1 MDRIGALVRLTSWP
15 LYKVDP
21 RRGGTCALRRYS
33 KAPQRDMWSLQFPSI
48 IAGNRN
54 FGKAAFELLSRE
66 LIQMSPNAD
75 GCGAHY
81 SVGVRCRP
89 LGICRNTGIKTGLS
103 DRRSDPFNGRGGW
116 RNTCLMPVGSPMMKI
131 QVNERGDQ
139 LILEVEGRLAGVFV
153 PELEQC
159 WRSALAI
166 RPDRTVQ
173 VDLKH
178 VTCVDRA
185 GRSLLQ
191 SMHCGGVVFMRAGIA
206 IQDILEQVI
215 QEQECKQH

>member
-1 MDRIGALVRLTSWP
+1 
-15 LYKVDP
+15 
-21 RRGGTCALRRYS
+21 
-33 KAPQRDMWSLQFPSI
+33 
-48 IAGNRN
+48 
-54 FGKAAFELLSRE
+54 
-66 LIQMSPNAD
+66 
-75 GCGAHY
+75 
-81 SVGVRCRP
+81 
-89 LGICRNTGIKTGLS
+89 
-103 DRRSDPFNGRGGW
+103 
-116 RNTCLMPVGSPMMKI
+116 MPVGSPMMKI
-131 QVNERGDQ
+131 EVNDLGD
-139 LILEVEGRLAGVFV
+139 LVILEVEGRLAGVFV
-153 PELEQC
+153 PELEHC

-191 SMHCGGVVFMRAGIA
+191 SMHCGGVVFLRAGIA

>member
-1 MDRIGALVRLTSWP
+1 
-15 LYKVDP
+15 
-21 RRGGTCALRRYS
+21 
-33 KAPQRDMWSLQFPSI
+33 
-48 IAGNRN
+48 
-54 FGKAAFELLSRE
+54 
-66 LIQMSPNAD
+66 
-75 GCGAHY
+75 
-81 SVGVRCRP
+81 
-89 LGICRNTGIKTGLS
+89 
-103 DRRSDPFNGRGGW
+103 
-116 RNTCLMPVGSPMMKI
+116 MMKI
-131 QVNERGDQ
+131 QANDLGDR

-159 WRSALAI
+159 WRSALAT

-191 SMHCGGVVFMRAGIA
+191 SMHCGGVVFLRAGIA
-206 IQDILEQVI
+206 IQDILEQII

>member
-1 MDRIGALVRLTSWP
+1 MLNSYR
-15 LYKVDP
+15 
-21 RRGGTCALRRYS
+21 
-33 KAPQRDMWSLQFPSI
+33 Q
-48 IAGNRN
+48 
-54 FGKAAFELLSRE
+54 
-66 LIQMSPNAD
+66 
-75 GCGAHY
+75 
-81 SVGVRCRP
+81 
-89 LGICRNTGIKTGLS
+89 
-103 DRRSDPFNGRGGW
+103 
-116 RNTCLMPVGSPMMKI
+116 PMMKI
-131 QVNERGDQ
+131 QVNDVGDR

-153 PELEQC
+153 PELEHC
-159 WRSALAI
+159 WHSALAI
-166 RPDRTVQ
+166 RPDRTIV

>member
-1 MDRIGALVRLTSWP
+1 M
-15 LYKVDP
+15 
-21 RRGGTCALRRYS
+21 
-33 KAPQRDMWSLQFPSI
+33 
-48 IAGNRN
+48 
-54 FGKAAFELLSRE
+54 GKE
-66 LIQMSPNAD
+66 
-75 GCGAHY
+75 
-81 SVGVRCRP
+81 V
-89 LGICRNTGIKTGLS
+89 
-103 DRRSDPFNGRGGW
+103 W

-131 QVNERGDQ
+131 QVSELGDQ

-166 RPDRTVQ
+166 RPDRMVL

-191 SMHCGGVVFMRAGIA
+191 SMHCGGVLFLRAGIA
-206 IQDILEQVI
+206 IQDILEQI
-215 QEQECKQH
+215 MEEQECKQH

>member
-1 MDRIGALVRLTSWP
+1 
-15 LYKVDP
+15 
-21 RRGGTCALRRYS
+21 
-33 KAPQRDMWSLQFPSI
+33 
-48 IAGNRN
+48 
-54 FGKAAFELLSRE
+54 
-66 LIQMSPNAD
+66 
-75 GCGAHY
+75 
-81 SVGVRCRP
+81 
-89 LGICRNTGIKTGLS
+89 
-103 DRRSDPFNGRGGW
+103 
-116 RNTCLMPVGSPMMKI
+116 MPVGSPMMKI

-191 SMHCGGVVFMRAGIA
+191 SMHCGGVVFLRAGIA
-206 IQDILEQVI
+206 IQDILEQI
-215 QEQECKQH
+215 IEEQECKQH